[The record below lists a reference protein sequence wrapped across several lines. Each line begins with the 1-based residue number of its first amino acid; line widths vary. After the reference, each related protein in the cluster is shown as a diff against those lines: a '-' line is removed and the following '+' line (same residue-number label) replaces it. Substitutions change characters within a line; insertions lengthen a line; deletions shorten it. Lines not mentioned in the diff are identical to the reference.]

1 MLLFL
6 YKVITMRLRYDNALS
21 LSNDTNLM
29 KLSNRLQTLHSLV
42 SNDYQHIW
50 DCCCDHGFLGVQLLS
65 DNKAPLI
72 HFVDIVP
79 SLMNELEG
87 KLTRYFP
94 QDNNVEQHKQSQ
106 WKVYCLDVAAIPLD
120 KHTGRH
126 LVIIAGVGGDLTQKL
141 VDDIHRQHPDKDIDF
156 LLCPVHQ
163 QFELRSHLKALKF
176 GLIDEV
182 LIEENR
188 RYYEILLVSNNQG
201 DAEKSQNVSE
211 ISNVGD
217 KIWTPSSDEKMK
229 VSQQYKA
236 KTLQH
241 YLRIHQGQEKQGKPS
256 EVKHIIDAYQ
266 AI

>member
-1 MLLFL
+1 
-6 YKVITMRLRYDNALS
+6 
-21 LSNDTNLM
+21 M

-50 DCCCDHGFLGVQLLS
+50 DCCCDHGFLGVQLLA
-65 DNKAPLI
+65 DNKAPHI

-79 SLMNELEG
+79 SLMNELER
-87 KLTRYFP
+87 KLLRYFP
-94 QDNNVEQHKQSQ
+94 QSEMAQQKVTSQ
-106 WKVYCLDVAAIPLD
+106 WQVYCMDVSTIPLE
-120 KHTGRH
+120 KHMGKH

-141 VDDIHRQHPDKDIDF
+141 VDDIHRQHPDKTIDF

-163 QFELRSHLKALKF
+163 QFELRSHLKSLKF

-188 RYYEILLVSNNQG
+188 RYYEILLVSNNRG
-201 DAEKSQNVSE
+201 ERVDASTVSE

-217 KIWTPSSDEKMK
+217 KIWTPNNDEQIK

-256 EVKHIIDAYQ
+256 QVKHIIDAYQ
-266 AI
+266 SVQP

>member
-1 MLLFL
+1 
-6 YKVITMRLRYDNALS
+6 
-21 LSNDTNLM
+21 M
-29 KLSNRLQTLHSLV
+29 KLSNRLQTLRSLV
-42 SNDYQHIW
+42 SNDYLHIW

-65 DNKAPLI
+65 DNKAPQI

-79 SLMNELEG
+79 SLMSELEG
-87 KLTRYFP
+87 KLARYFP
-94 QDNNVEQHKQSQ
+94 QSNKAEQTVTSQ
-106 WKVYCLDVAAIPLD
+106 WQVYCMDVAAIPLQ
-120 KHTGRH
+120 KHIGKH

-201 DAEKSQNVSE
+201 EAEKNQAVSD

-217 KIWTPSSDEKMK
+217 KIWAPSCEQQLQI
-229 VSQQYKA
+229 SQQYKA
-236 KTLQH
+236 KTLRH

-256 EVKHIIDAYQ
+256 QVKHIINAYQ

>member
-1 MLLFL
+1 
-6 YKVITMRLRYDNALS
+6 
-21 LSNDTNLM
+21 M

-50 DCCCDHGFLGVQLLS
+50 DCCCDHGFLGIQLLS
-65 DNKAPLI
+65 DHKAPQI

-87 KLTRYFP
+87 KLRRYFP
-94 QDNNVEQHKQSQ
+94 QDNNVEQHEQSQ

-120 KHTGRH
+120 KHAGRH

-141 VDDIHRQHPDKDIDF
+141 VDDIHRQHPDKAIDF

-163 QFELRSHLKALKF
+163 QFELRSHLKSLKF
-176 GLIDEV
+176 GLINEV

-188 RYYEILLVSNNQG
+188 RYYEILLVRNNRH
-201 DAEKSQNVSE
+201 ENETSSLLTEV
-211 ISNVGD
+211 SNVGD
-217 KIWTPSSDEKMK
+217 KIWTPSCEQQKQ
-229 VSQQYKA
+229 VSLQYKA

-241 YLRIHQGQEKQGKPS
+241 YLRIHQGQEKQGKAS

>member
-1 MLLFL
+1 
-6 YKVITMRLRYDNALS
+6 
-21 LSNDTNLM
+21 
-29 KLSNRLQTLHSLV
+29 
-42 SNDYQHIW
+42 
-50 DCCCDHGFLGVQLLS
+50 LGVQLLS
-65 DNKAPLI
+65 DHKAPQI

-79 SLMNELEG
+79 SLMNELED

-94 QDNNVEQHKQSQ
+94 QGETAKQKVTSQ
-106 WKVYCLDVAAIPLD
+106 WQVYCLDVAAIPLE

-141 VDDIHRQHPDKDIDF
+141 VDDIHCKHPDKAIDF

-188 RYYEILLVSNNQG
+188 RFYEILLVSNNQ
-201 DAEKSQNVSE
+201 DNSEKGQNVSE
-211 ISNVGD
+211 ISDVGD
-217 KIWTPSSDEKMK
+217 KIWTPSSEQQRQI
-229 VSQQYKA
+229 SQQYKA

-241 YLRIHQGQEKQGKPS
+241 YLLIHQGQEKQGKPS
-256 EVKHIIDAYQ
+256 QVKHIIEAYQ

>member
-1 MLLFL
+1 
-6 YKVITMRLRYDNALS
+6 
-21 LSNDTNLM
+21 M

-65 DNKAPLI
+65 DNKAPQI

-79 SLMNELEG
+79 SLMNELED

-94 QDNNVEQHKQSQ
+94 QGNSDQQTVTSQ
-106 WKVYCLDVAAIPLD
+106 WQVYCMDVTTIPLQ
-120 KHTGRH
+120 KHTGKH

-141 VDDIHRQHPDKDIDF
+141 VDDIHRQYPDKDIDF

-163 QFELRSHLKALKF
+163 QFELRSRLKALKF

-188 RYYEILLVSNNQG
+188 RYYEILLVSNNKG
-201 DAEKSQNVSE
+201 EAEKNQAVSD

-217 KIWTPSSDEKMK
+217 KIWAPSCEQQLQI
-229 VSQQYKA
+229 SQQYKA

-256 EVKHIIDAYQ
+256 AVKHIIDAYQ

>member
-1 MLLFL
+1 
-6 YKVITMRLRYDNALS
+6 
-21 LSNDTNLM
+21 M

-50 DCCCDHGFLGVQLLS
+50 DCCCDHGFLGVQLLA
-65 DNKAPLI
+65 DNKAPHI
-72 HFVDIVP
+72 HFIDIVP

-94 QDNNVEQHKQSQ
+94 QDNSEQQAVTSQ
-106 WKVYCLDVAAIPLD
+106 WQVYCMDVAAIPLE

-141 VDDIHRQHPDKDIDF
+141 VDDIHRQHPNKAIDF

-163 QFELRSHLKALKF
+163 QFELRSHLKSLKF

-188 RYYEILLVSNNQG
+188 RYYEILLVTNNLG
-201 DAEKSQNVSE
+201 EAEQSRSVSE

-217 KIWTPSSDEKMK
+217 KIWAPSCGEQMK

-266 AI
+266 SI

>member
-1 MLLFL
+1 
-6 YKVITMRLRYDNALS
+6 
-21 LSNDTNLM
+21 M

-65 DNKAPLI
+65 DNKAPVI

-79 SLMNELEG
+79 SLMNELED

-94 QDNNVEQHKQSQ
+94 LKPSAEHKVTSN
-106 WKVYCLDVAAIPLD
+106 WKVYCMDVAAIPLN
-120 KHTGRH
+120 KYPGRH

-141 VDDIHRQHPDKDIDF
+141 VDDIHRQYPDQAVDF
-156 LLCPVHQ
+156 LLCPVHH
-163 QFELRSHLKALKF
+163 QFELRAHLKALKF
-176 GLIDEV
+176 SLIDEV

-188 RYYEILLVSNNQG
+188 RYYEILLVRNQQE
-201 DAEKSQNVSE
+201 DSQTNPLLSE
-211 ISNVGD
+211 ISQVGD
-217 KIWTPSSDEKMK
+217 KIWSADCEQKRQI
-229 VSQQYKA
+229 SQQYKA

-241 YLRIHQGQEKQGKPS
+241 YLRIHQGQEQQGKVS
-256 EVKHIIDAYQ
+256 QVKHIIDAYQ

>member
-1 MLLFL
+1 
-6 YKVITMRLRYDNALS
+6 
-21 LSNDTNLM
+21 M

-65 DNKAPLI
+65 DHKAPQI

-94 QDNNVEQHKQSQ
+94 QDNSDQQAVTSQ
-106 WKVYCLDVAAIPLD
+106 WQVYCLDVAAIPLE

-141 VDDIHRQHPDKDIDF
+141 VDDIHCKHPDKAIDF

-163 QFELRSHLKALKF
+163 QFELRNHLKALNF

-182 LIEENR
+182 LIEENH

-201 DAEKSQNVSE
+201 ESDKNLDENGNNRTVTE
-211 ISNVGD
+211 ISSVGD
-217 KIWTPSSDEKMK
+217 KIWTPNCEQQKQ

-241 YLRIHQGQEKQGKPS
+241 YLRIHQGQEKQGKTS
-256 EVKHIIDAYQ
+256 QVKHIIEAYQ

>member
-1 MLLFL
+1 
-6 YKVITMRLRYDNALS
+6 
-21 LSNDTNLM
+21 M

-65 DNKAPLI
+65 DNKAPQI

-79 SLMNELEG
+79 SLMNELED

-94 QDNNVEQHKQSQ
+94 QDNSDQQTVTSQ
-106 WKVYCLDVAAIPLD
+106 WQVYCMDVAAIPLQ
-120 KHTGRH
+120 KHTGKH

-176 GLIDEV
+176 GLIEEV

-201 DAEKSQNVSE
+201 EAEKNQAVSD

-217 KIWTPSSDEKMK
+217 KIWTPSCDEQVK

-266 AI
+266 AILR

>member
-1 MLLFL
+1 MESH
-6 YKVITMRLRYDNALS
+6 YNAPS
-21 LSNDTNLM
+21 TRQYPLSNDTNLM

-65 DNKAPLI
+65 DNKAPQI

-79 SLMNELEG
+79 SLMSELEG
-87 KLTRYFP
+87 KLARYFP
-94 QDNNVEQHKQSQ
+94 QSNKAEQTVTSQ
-106 WKVYCLDVAAIPLD
+106 WQVYCMDVAAIPLQ
-120 KHTGRH
+120 KHTGKH

-256 EVKHIIDAYQ
+256 AVKHIIDAYQ

>member
-1 MLLFL
+1 MESH
-6 YKVITMRLRYDNALS
+6 YNAPSTRQYS

-65 DNKAPLI
+65 DNKAPQI

-79 SLMNELEG
+79 SLMNGLED

-94 QDNNVEQHKQSQ
+94 QDNSDQQTVTSQ
-106 WKVYCLDVAAIPLD
+106 WQVYCMDVAAIPLQ
-120 KHTGRH
+120 KHTGKH

-163 QFELRSHLKALKF
+163 QFELRSHLKALKL

-188 RYYEILLVSNNQG
+188 RYYEILLISNNQG
-201 DAEKSQNVSE
+201 DAEKSQNVNE
-211 ISNVGD
+211 ISSVGD
-217 KIWTPSSDEKMK
+217 KIWAPSCEQQLQI
-229 VSQQYKA
+229 SQQYKA

-266 AI
+266 AILR

>member
-1 MLLFL
+1 
-6 YKVITMRLRYDNALS
+6 
-21 LSNDTNLM
+21 M

-94 QDNNVEQHKQSQ
+94 QDNNVEQHEQSQ

-120 KHTGRH
+120 KHAGRH

-141 VDDIHRQHPDKDIDF
+141 VDDIHRQHPDKAIDF

-163 QFELRSHLKALKF
+163 QFELRSHLKSLKF
-176 GLIDEV
+176 GLINEV

-188 RYYEILLVSNNQG
+188 RYYEILLVRNNRH
-201 DAEKSQNVSE
+201 ENETSSLLTEV
-211 ISNVGD
+211 SNVGD
-217 KIWTPSSDEKMK
+217 KIWTPSCEQQKQ
-229 VSQQYKA
+229 VSLQYKA

-241 YLRIHQGQEKQGKPS
+241 YLRIHQGQEKQGKAS

>member
-1 MLLFL
+1 
-6 YKVITMRLRYDNALS
+6 
-21 LSNDTNLM
+21 M
-29 KLSNRLQTLHSLV
+29 KLSHRLQTLHSLV

-65 DNKAPLI
+65 DNKAPQI

-79 SLMNELEG
+79 SLMNELKG
-87 KLTRYFP
+87 KLTHYFP
-94 QDNNVEQHKQSQ
+94 QDSHTEQHIYSQ
-106 WKVYCLDVAAIPLD
+106 WQVYCLDVAAIPLH

-141 VDDIHRQHPDKDIDF
+141 VDDIHRQHPNTAIDF

-163 QFELRSHLKALKF
+163 QFELRSHLKSLNFA
-176 GLIDEV
+176 LIDEV

-201 DAEKSQNVSE
+201 DRKNCPPVRD

-217 KIWTPSSDEKMK
+217 KIWIPIDQQQLQI
-229 VSQQYKA
+229 SQQYKA

-241 YLRIHQGQEKQGKPS
+241 YLRMQQGQEKQGKLS
-256 EVKHIIDAYQ
+256 EVKHIIEAYQ

>member
-1 MLLFL
+1 MESH
-6 YKVITMRLRYDNALS
+6 YNAPSTRQYS

-65 DNKAPLI
+65 DNKAPQI

-79 SLMNELEG
+79 SLMNELEE
-87 KLTRYFP
+87 KLARYFP
-94 QDNNVEQHKQSQ
+94 ENNKAEQTVTSYWQT
-106 WKVYCLDVAAIPLD
+106 YCMDVAAIPLE
-120 KHTGRH
+120 KHTGKH

-141 VDDIHRQHPDKDIDF
+141 VDDIHRQHPDKAIDF

-163 QFELRSHLKALKF
+163 QFELRSHLKALNF
-176 GLIDEV
+176 GLIDEL

-188 RYYEILLVSNNQG
+188 RYYEILLVSNNSG
-201 DAEKSQNVSE
+201 EAEKNQAVSE

-217 KIWTPSSDEKMK
+217 KIWTPSCDEQVK
-229 VSQQYKA
+229 VSHQYKA

-241 YLRIHQGQEKQGKPS
+241 YIRIHQGQEKQGKPS

>member
-1 MLLFL
+1 
-6 YKVITMRLRYDNALS
+6 
-21 LSNDTNLM
+21 M

-65 DNKAPLI
+65 DNKAPQI

-79 SLMNELEG
+79 SLMSELEG
-87 KLTRYFP
+87 KLARYFP
-94 QDNNVEQHKQSQ
+94 QSTKAEQTVTSQ
-106 WKVYCLDVAAIPLD
+106 WQVYCMDVAAIPLE
-120 KHTGRH
+120 KHTGKH

-141 VDDIHRQHPDKDIDF
+141 VDDIHRKHPNTAIDF

-163 QFELRSHLKALKF
+163 QFELRTHLKALNF

-201 DAEKSQNVSE
+201 DAKKNQTVSE

-217 KIWTPSSDEKMK
+217 KIWAPSCDEKIK

-241 YLRIHQGQEKQGKPS
+241 YLRIHQGQEKQGKS
-256 EVKHIIDAYQ
+256 SKVKHIIDAYQ
-266 AI
+266 AIQQ

>member
-1 MLLFL
+1 MESH
-6 YKVITMRLRYDNALS
+6 YNAPSTRQYS

-65 DNKAPLI
+65 DNKAPQI

-79 SLMNELEG
+79 SLMNGLED

-94 QDNNVEQHKQSQ
+94 QDNSDQQTVTSQ
-106 WKVYCLDVAAIPLD
+106 WQVYCMDVAAIPLQ
-120 KHTGRH
+120 KHTGKH

-201 DAEKSQNVSE
+201 EAEKSQNVNE
-211 ISNVGD
+211 ISSVGD
-217 KIWTPSSDEKMK
+217 KIWTPSCDEKMK

-256 EVKHIIDAYQ
+256 QVKHIINAYQ

>member
-1 MLLFL
+1 
-6 YKVITMRLRYDNALS
+6 
-21 LSNDTNLM
+21 M

-94 QDNNVEQHKQSQ
+94 QDNNVEQHEQSQ

-120 KHTGRH
+120 KHAGRH

-141 VDDIHRQHPDKDIDF
+141 VDDIHCQHPDKAIDF

-163 QFELRSHLKALKF
+163 QFELRSHLNSLKF
-176 GLIDEV
+176 GLINEV

-188 RYYEILLVSNNQG
+188 RYYEILLVRNNRHG
-201 DAEKSQNVSE
+201 NETSSLLTEV
-211 ISNVGD
+211 SNVGD
-217 KIWTPSSDEKMK
+217 KIWTPSGEQQKQ
-229 VSQQYKA
+229 VSLQYKA

-241 YLRIHQGQEKQGKPS
+241 YLRIHQGQEKQGKAS

>member
-1 MLLFL
+1 
-6 YKVITMRLRYDNALS
+6 
-21 LSNDTNLM
+21 M

-65 DNKAPLI
+65 DNKASQI

-87 KLTRYFP
+87 KLARYFP
-94 QDNNVEQHKQSQ
+94 QDNRAEKTVTSQ
-106 WKVYCLDVAAIPLD
+106 WQVYCMDVAAIPLE
-120 KHTGRH
+120 KHTGKH

-141 VDDIHRQHPDKDIDF
+141 VDDIHRQHPDKAIDF

-163 QFELRSHLKALKF
+163 QFELRSHLKALNF
-176 GLIDEV
+176 GLIDEM

-188 RYYEILLVSNNQG
+188 RYYEVLLVSNNQG
-201 DAEKSQNVSE
+201 VRE

-217 KIWTPSSDEKMK
+217 KIWAPSCDEQMK

-241 YLRIHQGQEKQGKPS
+241 
-256 EVKHIIDAYQ
+256 
-266 AI
+266 

>member
-1 MLLFL
+1 
-6 YKVITMRLRYDNALS
+6 
-21 LSNDTNLM
+21 M

-94 QDNNVEQHKQSQ
+94 QDNNVEQHEQSQ

-120 KHTGRH
+120 KHAGRH

-141 VDDIHRQHPDKDIDF
+141 VDDIHCQHPDKAIDF

-163 QFELRSHLKALKF
+163 QFELRSHLNSLKF
-176 GLIDEV
+176 GLINEV

-188 RYYEILLVSNNQG
+188 RYYEILLVRNNRH
-201 DAEKSQNVSE
+201 ENETSSLLTEV
-211 ISNVGD
+211 SNVGD
-217 KIWTPSSDEKMK
+217 KIWTPSCEQQKQ
-229 VSQQYKA
+229 VSLQYKA

-241 YLRIHQGQEKQGKPS
+241 YLRIHQGQEKQGKAS

>member
-1 MLLFL
+1 MESH
-6 YKVITMRLRYDNALS
+6 YNAPSTRQYS

-65 DNKAPLI
+65 DNKAPQI

-79 SLMNELEG
+79 SLMNELED

-94 QDNNVEQHKQSQ
+94 QYNSDQQTVTSQ
-106 WKVYCLDVAAIPLD
+106 WQVYCIDVAAIPLQ
-120 KHTGRH
+120 KHTGKH

-201 DAEKSQNVSE
+201 EAEKNQAVSD

-217 KIWTPSSDEKMK
+217 KIWAPSCEQQLQI
-229 VSQQYKA
+229 SQQYKA

-256 EVKHIIDAYQ
+256 QVKHIINAYQ

>member
-1 MLLFL
+1 
-6 YKVITMRLRYDNALS
+6 
-21 LSNDTNLM
+21 M

-65 DNKAPLI
+65 DHKAPQI

-94 QDNNVEQHKQSQ
+94 QDNNVEQHEQSQ

-120 KHTGRH
+120 KYTGRH

-141 VDDIHRQHPDKDIDF
+141 VDDIHRQHPDKAIDF

-163 QFELRSHLKALKF
+163 QFELRSHLKSLKF
-176 GLIDEV
+176 GLINEV

-188 RYYEILLVSNNQG
+188 RYYEILLVRNNRH
-201 DAEKSQNVSE
+201 ENETSSLLTEV
-211 ISNVGD
+211 SNVGD
-217 KIWTPSSDEKMK
+217 KIWTPSCEQQKQ
-229 VSQQYKA
+229 VSLQYKA

-241 YLRIHQGQEKQGKPS
+241 YLRIHQGQEKQGKAS

>member
-1 MLLFL
+1 
-6 YKVITMRLRYDNALS
+6 
-21 LSNDTNLM
+21 M

-65 DNKAPLI
+65 DHKAPLI

-94 QDNNVEQHKQSQ
+94 QDNNVEQHEQSQ
-106 WKVYCLDVAAIPLD
+106 WKVHCLDVAAIPLD
-120 KHTGRH
+120 KHAGRH

-141 VDDIHRQHPDKDIDF
+141 VDDIHHQHPDKAIDF

-163 QFELRSHLKALKF
+163 QSELRSHLKSLKF
-176 GLIDEV
+176 GLINEV

-188 RYYEILLVSNNQG
+188 RYYEILLVRNNRH
-201 DAEKSQNVSE
+201 ENETSSLLTEV
-211 ISNVGD
+211 SNVGD
-217 KIWTPSSDEKMK
+217 KIWTPSCEQKK
-229 VSQQYKA
+229 QVSVQYKA

-241 YLRIHQGQEKQGKPS
+241 YLRIHQGQEKQGKAS

>member
-1 MLLFL
+1 
-6 YKVITMRLRYDNALS
+6 
-21 LSNDTNLM
+21 M

-65 DNKAPLI
+65 DHKAPQI

-79 SLMNELEG
+79 TLMNELEG

-94 QDNNVEQHKQSQ
+94 QDNSDQQAMTSQ
-106 WKVYCLDVAAIPLD
+106 WQVYCLDVAAIPLE

-141 VDDIHRQHPDKDIDF
+141 VDDIHCKHPDKAIDF

-163 QFELRSHLKALKF
+163 QFELRSHLKALQF

-188 RYYEILLVSNNQG
+188 RYYEILLVRNNRYEN
-201 DAEKSQNVSE
+201 EKSSLLPEV
-211 ISNVGD
+211 SNVGD
-217 KIWTPSSDEKMK
+217 KIWTPNCEQQKQ

-256 EVKHIIDAYQ
+256 EVKHIIEAYQ

>member
-1 MLLFL
+1 
-6 YKVITMRLRYDNALS
+6 
-21 LSNDTNLM
+21 M

-65 DNKAPLI
+65 DNKAPQI

-94 QDNNVEQHKQSQ
+94 QDNSDQQAVISQ
-106 WKVYCLDVAAIPLD
+106 WQVYCMDVAAIPLE
-120 KHTGRH
+120 KHTGKH

-141 VDDIHRQHPDKDIDF
+141 VDDIHCKHPDKAIDF

-163 QFELRSHLKALKF
+163 LFELRSHLKALKF

-188 RYYEILLVSNNQG
+188 RYYEILLVSNNSG
-201 DAEKSQNVSE
+201 EAEQSRSVSE

-217 KIWTPSSDEKMK
+217 KIWLPSCDEQMK

-256 EVKHIIDAYQ
+256 EVKHIIYAYQ